1 MQANRFIQ
9 SLMSRRDNGLLTLHI
24 FRAICG
30 KLIHPDCGDILLVV
44 KCILVMQFVQENV
57 EKLF

>member
-1 MQANRFIQ
+1 
-9 SLMSRRDNGLLTLHI
+9 MSRRDNGLLTLHI

-30 KLIHPDCGDILLVV
+30 KLIHCGDILLVV

>member
-1 MQANRFIQ
+1 
-9 SLMSRRDNGLLTLHI
+9 MSRRDNGLLTLHI